1 MGDPQVTMGLNTKSC
16 SNLGDL
22 GYPHDLGNLH
32 LGGEDERMIGIIRN
46 HAGWRGFADCRC
58 SRQQGRNISW
68 CFYEH
73 RVKIAPVDA
82 ICCNNMLQSS
92 KDK

>member
-46 HAGWRGFADCRC
+46 HLELKPVP
-58 SRQQGRNISW
+58 ISSN
-68 CFYEH
+68 F
-73 RVKIAPVDA
+73 
-82 ICCNNMLQSS
+82 NMASS
-92 KDK
+92 DNAS